1 MHKINQPKI
10 FNLFKILNSRE
21 RISLLL
27 LFILSIIIIFIELI
41 TISSIPVLFSQ
52 LLNFKTNNEI
62 IDQIINYI
70 SYNSNDS
77 FYFIIVAIIIIF
89 FLRSLFLYVAKIFEF
104 IVFKRIRLRLSEY
117 LLGNFLSSNLI
128 IIQKDTPA
136 NKIWKMEIINNL
148 AGVIDDIITLLKNFG
163 FIFVIFLFFLSY
175 VGVQIIYFFGAL
187 IFFTLIFYLFFSNL
201 IKKIGALTDI
211 ASKNKINVIQN
222 IMNGI
227 KDIFILNKFNFFKNQ
242 FKKFNLEYEKNTQK
256 SVIIHNIPIYFLEFI
271 GILFICLFTL
281 KLYIGDVQV
290 EKIISIISVLAYGG
304 IRLVGVLKM
313 CIGRINSYK
322 KNSFV
327 INVILEELK
336 KRNNNNYTSNISYQK
351 LQNQENFIEIK
362 KLSFAYDK
370 NNLLINN
377 VSFDFKKNKIYALLG
392 ESGSGK
398 STFLDL
404 LLGIYESNK
413 DNIKIN
419 CLKEEVGYVPQ
430 ESYLSSGTIKEN
442 VAFGQNSDQIDLE
455 KINSCLKKAEIYDF
469 VYSLPNKIDSHLSIF
484 GSNISVGQKQR
495 IGIARALYNDPK
507 IILLD
512 EPTSALDNNTEKDF
526 INTLQDLKK
535 DRLIIMTTHKKSF
548 IDKFDIVLNLK
559 DKTLQDTKNI

>member
-117 LLGNFLSSNLI
+117 LLGNFLSLNLI

-313 CIGRINSYK
+313 CIVRINSYK

>member
-313 CIGRINSYK
+313 CIVRINSYK